1 MRPAPLV
8 LERRKPF
15 KTKVRLWWT
24 RTERFRTLARLF
36 ADVAISD
43 PFVIPIYQ
51 LIAAVSGAMHARG
64 ARVSRIAK
72 HFRVNHHTAAKAL
85 RWFRSR

>member
-1 MRPAPLV
+1 MCCKQTT
-8 LERRKPF
+8 EI
-15 KTKVRLWWT
+15 WWR
-24 RTERFRTLARLF
+24 RTERFRTLGRLF

-51 LIAAVSGAMHARG
+51 VLPGVSGAMFDRG
-64 ARVSRIAK
+64 ARVSGIAK
-72 HFRVNHHTAAKAL
+72 HFGVDHHTAAKAL